1 MSKKD
6 EKEKVNS
13 TVEPNE
19 EAKNQEV
26 EADEAEKEINPLEQL
41 QQDLENM
48 KKRCDNEHELL
59 LRTAA
64 EYDNFRKRSAVE
76 KSAAYQNAQIDAV
89 AALLPVADNLE
100 RALEAAK
107 DDNSELKKGV
117 EMTMKQ
123 LNDCFAKLGVE
134 VIDAEPNTP
143 FNPDFHNA
151 VMHIED
157 ENLEQNVI
165 VQCFQKGYTL
175 GDRVIRYSMVQVAN

>member
-19 EAKNQEV
+19 ETENQEV
-26 EADEAEKEINPLEQL
+26 EAEETEQALNPLEQL
-41 QQDLENM
+41 QQDLEDM

-64 EYDNFRKRSAVE
+64 EYDNFRKRSTTE
-76 KSAAYQNAQIDAV
+76 KAAAYQNALIDAV

-100 RALEAAK
+100 RALDAAK
-107 DDNSELKKGV
+107 EDNSDLKKGV
-117 EMTMKQ
+117 EMTMNQ
-123 LNDCFAKLGVE
+123 LNDCLAKLGVE
-134 VIDAEPNTP
+134 VIDAQPNTP

-157 ENLEQNVI
+157 ESLEQNVI
-165 VQCFQKGYTL
+165 VQCFQKGYIL